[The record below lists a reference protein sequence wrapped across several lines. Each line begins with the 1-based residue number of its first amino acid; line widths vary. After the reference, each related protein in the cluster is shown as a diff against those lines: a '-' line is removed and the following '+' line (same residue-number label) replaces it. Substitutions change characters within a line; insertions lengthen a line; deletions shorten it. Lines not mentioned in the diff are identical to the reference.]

1 MEPRGPD
8 DLDKNASDKKNLVDV
23 KLGSD
28 VRIGDFVNLY
38 GCEIGDESMV
48 GPFVEIQRGAVIGRR
63 CKIQSHSFICTGVAI
78 GDDVFV
84 GHGVVFSNDKHPRS
98 SKGGKLIKSQD
109 DWTLLETKVG
119 DGASIGNNATILP
132 GIEIGPGAVIGAG
145 AVVTKSVPA
154 GKTVLGPAMRFK

>member
-1 MEPRGPD
+1 MDP
-8 DLDKNASDKKNLVDV
+8 KKNLVDV
-23 KLGSD
+23 KLGKD

-38 GCEIGDESMV
+38 GCEIGDDSMV
-48 GPFVEIQRGAVIGRR
+48 GPFVEIQRGAIVGRR
-63 CKIQSHSFICTGVAI
+63 CKIQSHSFVCTGVTL

-84 GHGVVFSNDKHPRS
+84 GHGVIFSNDKYPRS
-98 SKGGKLIKSQD
+98 SKDGKLIRDQE

-132 GIEIGPGAVIGAG
+132 GIEIGAGALIGAG
-145 AVVTKSVPA
+145 AVVTKSVPP

>member
-1 MEPRGPD
+1 MEMN
-8 DLDKNASDKKNLVDV
+8 KSDKQNIVDV
-23 KLGSD
+23 KQGQN

-38 GCEIGDESMV
+38 GCEIGDECMI
-48 GPFVEIQRGAVIGRR
+48 GPFVEIQSGVVIGRR
-63 CKIQSHSFICTGVAI
+63 CKIQSHSFICTGVSIA
-78 GDDVFV
+78 DDVFI

-98 SKGGKLIKSQD
+98 SKDGKLIKSGA

-119 DGASIGNNATILP
+119 AGASIGNNATILP
-132 GIEIGPGAVIGAG
+132 GIEIGVGAVIGAG